1 MRAQTELQ
9 LCAHRRLHLWFSGL
23 DGFVYEA
30 MGEGRA
36 QEIDKGIQTE
46 DLGRKNWWLE
56 WVE

>member
-9 LCAHRRLHLWFSGL
+9 VCAHRRLRLWFSGL

-36 QEIDKGIQTE
+36 QETDKGFQTE

-56 WVE
+56 